1 MSMIK
6 LSSAGMLFG
15 LLCLIGRP
23 VEAQAPD
30 VKMLGT
36 KDVAGAAGKE
46 TVVLTIAYPPG
57 VSGAGHRHNGQA
69 FTYVLE
75 GSLEMQVKGQPPVT
89 LQPGDTFYEGP
100 DDVHVVGRN
109 ASKTQQARF
118 VVFLIKEKGA
128 PVTVPVQ

>member
-46 TVVLTIAYPPG
+46 TVVLTIYM
-57 VSGAGHRHNGQA
+57 
-69 FTYVLE
+69 E
-75 GSLEMQVKGQPPVT
+75 I
-89 LQPGDTFYEGP
+89 
-100 DDVHVVGRN
+100 GR
-109 ASKTQQARF
+109 ASCRER
-118 VVFLIKEKGA
+118 V
-128 PVTVPVQ
+128 